1 MTKNAQRQSQVVS
14 SFGPGAMVDLPTRSV
29 VIGGL
34 ELWDMRAGTFETVS
48 EPRLAR
54 QLERLLRDRGR
65 LPADKSL
72 GLRTPP
78 VGDGIPGRE
87 PPGVISPTFPSWFV
101 RERVEN
107 GPTPSDRRR
116 RLVPWQD
123 LDTKGRRKFAFD
135 DGVKSEVTPIRFVC
149 ACENGHLQ
157 DLSWRWVVH
166 GATPCREP
174 MWVQEKGTS
183 ADPADTSIACGCGA
197 RLSLQDLFTPGRL
210 GKCVGERPWLLD
222 RDPDGCDQN
231 LKLLIRTAT
240 NTYFPQTLTV
250 ISLPAEEDELTS
262 LVDPLS
268 RRSRQRQDRRHRR
281 RSQTIQSE
289 GFGRPGRIRRRRQFN
304 GCVASERAS
313 SLEMPCPQ
321 ARRSLTY
328 LPATGTRLASTLPDA
343 KLRAHTDATG
353 LGPIRLNICQ
363 RNTLSRRGPSPAR
376 SLLPVL
382 ASRVLKQRRRRPT
395 ATSKTFD
402 WLSAALR
409 SRRTRIGC
417 RLWSFSARACFFT
430 STKPSYAL
438 GWRTRMVREREE
450 QLQRG
455 YMRWVARYPGRLPDF
470 PGLPYVLLHSLSHAL
485 MQEIALD
492 CGYPASSLKARV
504 YALKAPS
511 GSYDRCGILIYIAS
525 TGAQGTLGGLVGT
538 APRFAEILESA
549 FGRVEICSN
558 DPVCADHEPDG
569 RSGDRATHGAACH
582 GCLLIAETSC
592 ESRNQFLDRA
602 LLVRTMRASDAAF
615 LASEPNGVQV

>member
-1 MTKNAQRQSQVVS
+1 MTKNAQRQSQLVS
-14 SFGPGAMVDLPTRSV
+14 TFGPGAMVDLPTRSV

-34 ELWDMRAGTFETVS
+34 ELWEMRPGVFETVS
-48 EPRLAR
+48 EPRLAQR
-54 QLERLLRDRGR
+54 LERLLRDQGR
-65 LPADKSL
+65 LPADKCL

-78 VGDGIPGRE
+78 VVDGMPGRE

-101 RERVEN
+101 CERVES

-157 DLSWRWVVH
+157 DISWRWVVH

-210 GKCVGERPWLLD
+210 GRCVGERPWLLD

-262 LVDPLS
+262 LVDQLS
-268 RRSRQRQDRRHRR
+268 GDLANVRTVEHVAAAK
-281 RSQTIQSE
+281 
-289 GFGRPGRIRRRRQFN
+289 QFN
-304 GCVASERAS
+304 PKVSAALGAFGDADIFERLRRLREGVVVGNALPPKQAEFDVFASGRDEIGVNTS
-313 SLEMPCPQ
+313 
-321 ARRSLTY
+321 
-328 LPATGTRLASTLPDA
+328 DA
-343 KLRAHTDATG
+343 KLYAR
-353 LGPIRLNICQ
+353 
-363 RNTLSRRGPSPAR
+363 TLTRRDWDPSASTYAGVIR
-376 SLLPVL
+376 SLVAVHRLREVSCLYGFTRFEAAPTTTDGDIEDVRL
-382 ASRVLKQRRRRPT
+382 AVRGAPI
-395 ATSKTFD
+395 SKDAD
-402 WLSAALR
+402 WLPAVELFGEGLFLHFDETAIRGWL
-409 SRRTRIGC
+409 
-417 RLWSFSARACFFT
+417 AR
-430 STKPSYAL
+430 PD
-438 GWRTRMVREREE
+438 VREREE
-450 QLQRG
+450 QLRRG
-455 YMRWVARYPGRLPDF
+455 YMSWVARYPGGLPDY
-470 PGLPYVLLHSLSHAL
+470 PGMAYVLLHSLSHAL

-492 CGYPASSLKARV
+492 CGYPASSLKERV
-504 YALKAPS
+504 YALKSPS
-511 GSYDRCGILIYIAS
+511 GSYDHCGILIYTAS

-549 FGRVEICSN
+549 FSRVEICSN

-602 LLVRTMRASDAAF
+602 LLVRTMRGGDTAF
-615 LASEPNGVQV
+615 VDSGI